1 MFCFEPDPWY
11 VTSSTRWVGI
21 GSTFGVKSNLY
32 YVTPSVL
39 WFVIDPMSKVFIM
52 YRSKFMYA
60 FFQII
65 ECKLGYG
72 VLFVCVFESKFILH
86 AFF

>member
-11 VTSSTRWVGI
+11 VTSSMRWVGI
-21 GSTFGVKSNLY
+21 GSTFRVKSNLY

-65 ECKLGYG
+65 EYDLAW
-72 VLFVCVFESKFILH
+72 IMT
-86 AFF
+86 